1 MQYYNGLIHSLKTTI
16 FHTPY
21 SKKIFSLSNMG
32 SLTHKVCDTV
42 HIHTK
47 GCKNLPVN
55 LLKKDN
61 INTLRITHMYHMNKH
76 YNICS

>member
-1 MQYYNGLIHSLKTTI
+1 MQYYNGLIHSLNTTI

-21 SKKIFSLSNMG
+21 RKKIFSSQIWDL
-32 SLTHKVCDTV
+32 LPTKYVDTV

-47 GCKNLPVN
+47 GCKNLPVK

-61 INTLRITHMYHMNKH
+61 INTLRIIHMYHMNKH